1 MAKAV
6 GGETV
11 LDITPSSAGG
21 PCEWP
26 VPAVDDVEEVISE
39 DELPISDQEPIELEE
54 TPIELAPIETVES
67 ISPDL

>member
-1 MAKAV
+1 MARAV

-39 DELPISDQEPIELEE
+39 DELPLSD
-54 TPIELAPIETVES
+54 
-67 ISPDL
+67 